1 MRLCLLRKVWFIF
14 SVLALFKMNT
24 VRPLLHNSIMELTAD
39 KKLKLHSVL
48 RECKVSMDIVEHLYA
63 GKTPIHIDSRSLTK
77 C

>member
-1 MRLCLLRKVWFIF
+1 
-14 SVLALFKMNT
+14 MNT